1 MNGYDDTGTAR
12 HDQAKQRSLE
22 AIDARLARHEKVTR
36 IVLVMVLVLGGLA
49 LALVVTHLIDHS
61 N

>member
-1 MNGYDDTGTAR
+1 MNGYDSTETAK

-36 IVLVMVLVLGGLA
+36 VILVVVLILGGLI
-49 LALVVTHLIDHS
+49 LALLAAHLSVQS